1 MAIAPRLE
9 LRQTQSLALTP
20 QMQQAIRLLRMTN
33 LELAEF
39 VAEEAEK
46 NPLLEVVAPT
56 RPQSASSTVGQA
68 GGGDWN
74 MLENI
79 ASTQSLYD
87 HLHAQIG
94 SMRLDAAVAEAALF
108 LADELDE
115 DGYLRVALGEVA
127 ERSGLPARAVV
138 EGLARL
144 QTCDPAGVGARN
156 LKECLALQLRERD
169 RLDPVIQALID
180 NLGLAAQG
188 RMPELAKLCGVDRDE
203 LDEMLEE
210 LRALDSKPGERFG
223 AAPIQV
229 AVPDVHVRRAADSTL
244 TVELNTETLPR
255 VLVNNAYAADLDGT
269 DAAAK
274 TFISE
279 CSASANWLVRSLE
292 QRARTLLRVSTEIVR
307 RQEKFFDAGPAEMRP
322 LTRREIAEKLDL
334 HESTVSRVAAGKIL
348 SCEQGTFEF
357 RRFFSATIH
366 GLGERDAFSAL
377 AVQDRIRRMILEER
391 APMTLS
397 DDRIVRMLNDQGID
411 IARRTVAKY
420 RESMGIPSS
429 VRRRRNMANAGR
441 TGRAAAAALT
451 GPRD

>member
-56 RPQSASSTVGQA
+56 RPQSAPSTVGQA

-169 RLDPVIQALID
+169 RLDPVIQTLID

-210 LRALDSKPGERFG
+210 LRALEFQAGRAVRGSADPGGG
-223 AAPIQV
+223 AGRSRAARRGFDADGRAQHRDPAARSGQQRLCGGSRRDGCRGQ
-229 AVPDVHVRRAADSTL
+229 DVHIGVQRERELAGAKPRAAGADHVAGL
-244 TVELNTETLPR
+244 HGNRPPAGE
-255 VLVNNAYAADLDGT
+255 VLRRGT
-269 DAAAK
+269 
-274 TFISE
+274 
-279 CSASANWLVRSLE
+279 C
-292 QRARTLLRVSTEIVR
+292 
-307 RQEKFFDAGPAEMRP
+307 
-322 LTRREIAEKLDL
+322 
-334 HESTVSRVAAGKIL
+334 
-348 SCEQGTFEF
+348 
-357 RRFFSATIH
+357 
-366 GLGERDAFSAL
+366 RDATADAPRDRRKTGSSRINRKSCGCGQDPEL
-377 AVQDRIRRMILEER
+377 RTGDVRIPAVLQRHDPR
-391 APMTLS
+391 PW
-397 DDRIVRMLNDQGID
+397 
-411 IARRTVAKY
+411 
-420 RESMGIPSS
+420 
-429 VRRRRNMANAGR
+429 R
-441 TGRAAAAALT
+441 TGRVFGLGGAGSHTADDIGGACADDAF
-451 GPRD
+451 GRQDRQDAQRSGDRHCASDRRQIP